1 MNDCYAEPPPLGP
14 PPHVVV
20 PPTTADVLT
29 ALVRAG
35 HGYLV
40 EPVCAPTTAQPFTPV
55 AGVPSTVYKT
65 L

>member
-1 MNDCYAEPPPLGP
+1 
-14 PPHVVV
+14 VVV